1 MDAKSAVRIFA
12 SAPPPLLAA
21 LRQLLAAMFALQRAD
36 DPSSFEKVPLDL
48 YVRLEV
54 HSLELLS
61 TPAAR
66 NPHRF
71 ADPALPLALQPC
83 VGNDTA

>member
-36 DPSSFEKVPLDL
+36 DPSSFEKVPLD
-48 YVRLEV
+48 V
-54 HSLELLS
+54 H
-61 TPAAR
+61 
-66 NPHRF
+66 
-71 ADPALPLALQPC
+71 ALHHH
-83 VGNDTA
+83 V